1 MTSSARGFERFADVT
16 QARMSSTAA
25 LFTYWRDHRPLK
37 RTDVDP
43 SAITA
48 ILPLVLLGDIEPMP
62 FRVLFRLI
70 GTSVAD
76 FSRQDFTGQ
85 YLDELIY
92 SARDSV
98 DWQQCYRYVHVEK
111 APIIG
116 INDLHFIDGR
126 VARYEFCIL
135 PLLRGGDPAGS
146 FIAIEAYDHV
156 DRCYIPDLNPV
167 KKRS

>member
-1 MTSSARGFERFADVT
+1 MMTSETGFDRFEDVT

-25 LFTYWRDHRPLK
+25 LFTYWRAHQPLQ
-37 RTDVDP
+37 RTEVDP
-43 SAITA
+43 SAITE
-48 ILPLVLLGDIEPMP
+48 ILPLILLGDIEPSP

-70 GTSVAD
+70 GTAIAD

-85 YLDELIY
+85 YLDELVY

-98 DWQQCYRYVHVEK
+98 DWQQCYRYVHAEK

-126 VARYEFCIL
+126 VTRYEFCIL
-135 PLLRGGDPAGS
+135 PLLRDGDPAGS

-156 DRCYIPDLNPV
+156 DRRSIPDLNPV